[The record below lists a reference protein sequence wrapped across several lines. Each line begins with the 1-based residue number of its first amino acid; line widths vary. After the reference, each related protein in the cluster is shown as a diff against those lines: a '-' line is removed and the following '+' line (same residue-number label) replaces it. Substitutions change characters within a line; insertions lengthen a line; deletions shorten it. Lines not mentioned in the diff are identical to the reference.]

1 MPHNRRQITIDLN
14 PPDKLMARCGSQYFF
29 LRLSQK
35 DQFMSARAASAST
48 SPTNPPKPRTPARI
62 ADTRYEIKRELR
74 KVRCDHC
81 HELESGNAAGAF
93 WHRQNTPTAGERE
106 AAWERECQ
114 ANGLG
119 LKLKVVDFQ
128 GSSLHLTTESKCAC
142 GNVRSM
148 CGRRVA
154 GISTSELM
162 STGCLINSDCF

>member
-1 MPHNRRQITIDLN
+1 
-14 PPDKLMARCGSQYFF
+14 MARCGSQYFF

-93 WHRQNTPTAGERE
+93 WHRQNTPTAGEDCNGVRPLVVKRLWLQWLV
-106 AAWERECQ
+106 AAGCEKPV
-114 ANGLG
+114 AAM
-119 LKLKVVDFQ
+119 
-128 GSSLHLTTESKCAC
+128 AC
-142 GNVRSM
+142 GRWLWKACSCMKAITPARSVLSRGVRS
-148 CGRRVA
+148 
-154 GISTSELM
+154 SEW
-162 STGCLINSDCF
+162 G